1 MNVREIA
8 KAVGV
13 SPATVSLVLNN
24 KPGVKAETRQI
35 VSKMLIE
42 NGYSIRTSE
51 VPKSSVRLT
60 FLRYNGVNHEKFDPL
75 YDFFVEIL
83 NGVERQASEY
93 GYALSLENADHAS
106 LERTIQDAAATS
118 SGIIVFGSELEQ
130 DAASTLFHSPCP
142 LIVIDANFLSTPIH
156 SVNADNASGMFQAVR
171 HLQLLGHKKIGYL
184 NNSANTGSIPDRFF
198 AFQTALKTCQ
208 LTYHPELTIS
218 LPPHLQLAAAQ
229 MGDFLQSHPSL
240 PTAFVGSNDSL
251 TLGAMQALQQY
262 GYRIPEDISLIGF
275 DDSYLASLSQL
286 PLTSVS
292 IPKEMLGRTAVRQL
306 KLLLDN
312 PDDKTVYKIQLCT
325 SLIERQSEMRLV

>member
-8 KAVGV
+8 KALGV

-24 KPGVKAETRQI
+24 KPGVKAETRQA
-35 VSKMLIE
+35 VSKALIE
-42 NGYSIRTSE
+42 NGYSIRTTEDS
-51 VPKSSVRLT
+51 KQSIQLT
-60 FLRYNGVNHEKFDPL
+60 FLRYNGANHEKFDPR

-83 NGVERQASEY
+83 NGVERQASDY
-93 GYALSLENADHAS
+93 GYTLNLENADRTS
-106 LERTIQDAAATS
+106 LDRTIQDAAGTS
-118 SGIIVFGSELEQ
+118 SGIILFGSELEQ
-130 DAASTLFHSPCP
+130 DAAPTLFHSPCP
-142 LIVIDANFLSTPIH
+142 LIVIDANFLSIPIH

-171 HLQLLGHKKIGYL
+171 HLQLLGHKNIGYL
-184 NNSANTGSIPDRFF
+184 NNSTGTGSIPDRFF
-198 AFQTALKTCQ
+198 AFQTALKTCN
-208 LTYHPELTIS
+208 LSYHPEYTIP

-229 MGDFLQSHPSL
+229 MSEFLKSRPHL
-240 PTAFVGSNDSL
+240 PTAFVADNDSL

-275 DDSYLASLSQL
+275 DDSYLASLSHP

-312 PDDKTVYKIQLCT
+312 PEDKTVYKIQLCT
-325 SLIERQSEMRLV
+325 SLIERHSEMSLV